1 MKISKSTQR
10 RVVALFVLVSL
21 MFVPDLIL
29 SVVHVVLDK
38 DWRTT
43 NNVTFIG
50 TVDVI
55 RPSYMLNEGNRNCYD
70 PIVVRPATA
79 DEPAIMVEPSGYVVY
94 AAEGDYKID
103 TAANRVRKVM
113 LCISM
118 VVIFVLTVLLL
129 MIIYQAI
136 KGFQTGEFFT
146 QKSVVMV
153 RVMAAL
159 YFVGSL
165 IWSNFGALEARVA
178 SEFCGTLCP
187 ESLGEAFVL
196 NTNSI
201 LIPLVMLVI
210 AELMHIA
217 HMLNEEE
224 SATL

>member
-38 DWRTT
+38 DWRTK

-50 TVDVI
+50 TVDVT
-55 RPSYMLNEGNRNCYD
+55 RPSYMLDDGKQNCYA

-79 DEPAIMVEPSGYVVY
+79 DEPAIMVEPSEYVVY
-94 AAEGDYKID
+94 ATEGDYKID

-113 LCISM
+113 LSISM
-118 VVIFVLTVLLL
+118 VVIFALTVLLL

-136 KGFQTGEFFT
+136 KGFQTGDFFT
-146 QKSVVMV
+146 RKSVVMV

-165 IWSNFGALEARVA
+165 VWSNFGALEARVA

>member
-94 AAEGDYKID
+94 ATEGDYKID

-118 VVIFVLTVLLL
+118 VVIFALTVLLL

-210 AELMHIA
+210 AELMNIA
-217 HMLNEEE
+217 RMLNEEE

>member
-94 AAEGDYKID
+94 ATEGDYKID

-118 VVIFVLTVLLL
+118 VVIFALTVLLL
-129 MIIYQAI
+129 TIIYQAI

-146 QKSVVMV
+146 RKSVVMV

-178 SEFCGTLCP
+178 SEFCGTLCL

>member
-21 MFVPDLIL
+21 MFLPDLIL
-29 SVVHVVLDK
+29 SVVHVVLDQ

-43 NNVTFIG
+43 NNVTLVG
-50 TVDVI
+50 TVDVT
-55 RPSYMLNEGNRNCYD
+55 RPSYMLKEGTRNSYD
-70 PIVVRPATA
+70 PIVVRQATA
-79 DEPAIMVEPSGYVVY
+79 DEPAIMVEPSEYVVY
-94 AAEGDYKID
+94 ATEGDYKID

-113 LCISM
+113 LSISM
-118 VVIFVLTVLLL
+118 VVIFALTVLLL

-146 QKSVVMV
+146 RKSVVMV

-201 LIPLVMLVI
+201 LIPLVMLI
-210 AELMHIA
+210 LAELMNIA

>member
-43 NNVTFIG
+43 NNVTLVG

-94 AAEGDYKID
+94 ATEGDYKID

-118 VVIFVLTVLLL
+118 VVIFALTVLLL

-210 AELMHIA
+210 AELMNIA
-217 HMLNEEE
+217 RMLNEEE

>member
-10 RVVALFVLVSL
+10 RVIALFVLVSL
-21 MFVPDLIL
+21 MFLPNLIL

-50 TVDVI
+50 TVDVT
-55 RPSYMLNEGNRNCYD
+55 RPSYMLDDGKQNCYA

-79 DEPAIMVEPSGYVVY
+79 DEPAIMVEPSEYVVY
-94 AAEGDYKID
+94 ATECEYKID

-113 LCISM
+113 LSISM
-118 VVIFVLTVLLL
+118 VVIFALTILLL
-129 MIIYQAI
+129 TIIYQAI

-146 QKSVVMV
+146 RKSVVMV

-165 IWSNFGALEARVA
+165 IWSNFGALEERVA
-178 SEFCGTLCP
+178 LEFCGTLCL
-187 ESLGEAFVL
+187 ESLGGAFVL

>member
-94 AAEGDYKID
+94 ATEGDYKID
-103 TAANRVRKVM
+103 TAANSVRKVM

-118 VVIFVLTVLLL
+118 VVIFALTVLLL

>member
-10 RVVALFVLVSL
+10 RVVVLFVLVSL
-21 MFVPDLIL
+21 MFVPALIL

-38 DWRTT
+38 DWRTK

-50 TVDVI
+50 TVDVT
-55 RPSYMLNEGNRNCYD
+55 RPSYMLDDGKQNCYA

-79 DEPAIMVEPSGYVVY
+79 DEPAILVEPSEYVVY
-94 AAEGDYKID
+94 ATEGDYKID

-118 VVIFVLTVLLL
+118 VVIFALTVLLL

-201 LIPLVMLVI
+201 LIPLVMLI
-210 AELMHIA
+210 LAELMNIA
-217 HMLNEEE
+217 RMLNEEE

>member
-29 SVVHVVLDK
+29 SVVHVVLDQ

-43 NNVTFIG
+43 NNVTLVG

-55 RPSYMLNEGNRNCYD
+55 RPSYMLDDGKQNCYA
-70 PIVVRPATA
+70 PIVIRPATA
-79 DEPAIMVEPSGYVVY
+79 DEPAIMVEPSEYVVY
-94 AAEGDYKID
+94 ATEGDYKID

-118 VVIFVLTVLLL
+118 VVIFALTVLLL

-146 QKSVVMV
+146 RKSVVMV

-165 IWSNFGALEARVA
+165 VWSNFGALEARVA

-201 LIPLVMLVI
+201 LIPLVMLI
-210 AELMHIA
+210 LAELMNIA

>member
-43 NNVTFIG
+43 NNVTLVG

-55 RPSYMLNEGNRNCYD
+55 RPSYMLKEGDRSCYD

-79 DEPAIMVEPSGYVVY
+79 DEPAIMIEPSEYVVY
-94 AAEGDYKID
+94 ATEGDYKID

-113 LCISM
+113 LSISM
-118 VVIFVLTVLLL
+118 VVIFALTVLLL

-136 KGFQTGEFFT
+136 KGFKTGEFFT
-146 QKSVVMV
+146 RKSVVMV

-165 IWSNFGALEARVA
+165 VWSNFGALEARVA

-201 LIPLVMLVI
+201 LIPLVMLI
-210 AELMHIA
+210 LAELMNIA

>member
-1 MKISKSTQR
+1 MKISKSTQQ

-29 SVVHVVLDK
+29 SVVHVVLDQ

-43 NNVTFIG
+43 NNVTLVG
-50 TVDVI
+50 TVDVT
-55 RPSYMLNEGNRNCYD
+55 RPSYMLKEGTRNSYD

-79 DEPAIMVEPSGYVVY
+79 DEPAIMVEPSEYVVY
-94 AAEGDYKID
+94 ATEGDYKID

-118 VVIFVLTVLLL
+118 VVIFALTVLLL
-129 MIIYQAI
+129 TIIYQAI
-136 KGFQTGEFFT
+136 KGFKTGEFFT
-146 QKSVVMV
+146 RKSVVMV

-165 IWSNFGALEARVA
+165 VWSNFGALEARVA

-201 LIPLVMLVI
+201 LIPLVMLI
-210 AELMHIA
+210 LAELMNIA

>member
-10 RVVALFVLVSL
+10 RVIALFVLVSL

-29 SVVHVVLDK
+29 SVVHVVLDQ

-50 TVDVI
+50 TVNVI
-55 RPSYMLNEGNRNCYD
+55 RPSYMLKEGNRNCYD
-70 PIVVRPATA
+70 PIVVRQATA
-79 DEPAIMVEPSGYVVY
+79 DEPAILVEPSEYVVY
-94 AAEGDYKID
+94 ATEGDYKID

-118 VVIFVLTVLLL
+118 VVIFALTVLLL

-146 QKSVVMV
+146 RMSVVMV

-165 IWSNFGALEARVA
+165 VWSNFGALEARVA

-201 LIPLVMLVI
+201 LIPLVMLI
-210 AELMHIA
+210 LAELMNIA

>member
-10 RVVALFVLVSL
+10 RVIALFVLVSL
-21 MFVPDLIL
+21 MFLPNLIL

-43 NNVTFIG
+43 NNVTLVG

-55 RPSYMLNEGNRNCYD
+55 RPSYMLKEGTRNSYD
-70 PIVVRPATA
+70 PIVVRQATA
-79 DEPAIMVEPSGYVVY
+79 DEPAIMVEPSEYVVY
-94 AAEGDYKID
+94 ATEDDYKID

-118 VVIFVLTVLLL
+118 VVIFALTVLLL
-129 MIIYQAI
+129 MIVYQTI
-136 KGFQTGEFFT
+136 KGFKTGEFFT
-146 QKSVVMV
+146 RKSVVMV

-187 ESLGEAFVL
+187 ESLREAFVL

-201 LIPLVMLVI
+201 LIPLVMLI
-210 AELMHIA
+210 LAELMNIA

>member
-43 NNVTFIG
+43 NNVTLVG

-55 RPSYMLNEGNRNCYD
+55 RPSYMLKEGNRNSYD
-70 PIVVRPATA
+70 PIVVRQATA
-79 DEPAIMVEPSGYVVY
+79 DEPAIMVEPSEYVVY
-94 AAEGDYKID
+94 ATEGDYKID

-113 LCISM
+113 LSISM
-118 VVIFVLTVLLL
+118 VVIFALTVLLL

-210 AELMHIA
+210 AELMNIA

>member
-29 SVVHVVLDK
+29 SIVHVVLDK

-55 RPSYMLNEGNRNCYD
+55 RPSYMLKEGNRNSYD

-79 DEPAIMVEPSGYVVY
+79 DEPAIMVEPSEYVVY
-94 AAEGDYKID
+94 ATEGDYKID

-118 VVIFVLTVLLL
+118 VVIFALTVLLL
-129 MIIYQAI
+129 MIVYQTI
-136 KGFQTGEFFT
+136 KGFKTGEFFT
-146 QKSVVMV
+146 RKSVVMV

-165 IWSNFGALEARVA
+165 VWSNFGALEARVA

-201 LIPLVMLVI
+201 LIPLVMLI
-210 AELMHIA
+210 LAELMNIA

>member
-79 DEPAIMVEPSGYVVY
+79 DEPAIMVEPSEYVAY
-94 AAEGDYKID
+94 ATEGDYKID

-118 VVIFVLTVLLL
+118 VVIFALTVLLL

-187 ESLGEAFVL
+187 ESLGKAFVL

-210 AELMHIA
+210 AELMNIA
-217 HMLNEEE
+217 RMLNEEE

>member
-113 LCISM
+113 LSISM
-118 VVIFVLTVLLL
+118 VVIFALTILLL
-129 MIIYQAI
+129 TIIYQAI

-146 QKSVVMV
+146 RKSVVMV

-178 SEFCGTLCP
+178 SEFCGTLCL

>member
-94 AAEGDYKID
+94 ATEGDYKID

-118 VVIFVLTVLLL
+118 VVIFALTVLLL

-153 RVMAAL
+153 RVMVAL

-210 AELMHIA
+210 AELMNIA
-217 HMLNEEE
+217 RMLNEEE

>member
-94 AAEGDYKID
+94 ATEGDYKID

-118 VVIFVLTVLLL
+118 VVIFALTVLLL

>member
-43 NNVTFIG
+43 NNVTLVG

-55 RPSYMLNEGNRNCYD
+55 RPSYMLKEGNRNSYD

-79 DEPAIMVEPSGYVVY
+79 DEPAIMVEPSEYVVY
-94 AAEGDYKID
+94 ATEGDYKIN

-118 VVIFVLTVLLL
+118 VVIFALTVLLL

-201 LIPLVMLVI
+201 LIPLVMLI
-210 AELMHIA
+210 LAELMNIA

>member
-21 MFVPDLIL
+21 MFVPALIL

-38 DWRTT
+38 DWRTK

-50 TVDVI
+50 TVDVT
-55 RPSYMLNEGNRNCYD
+55 RPSYMLDDGKQNCYA

-79 DEPAIMVEPSGYVVY
+79 DEPAILVEPSEYVVY
-94 AAEGDYKID
+94 ATEGDYKID

-118 VVIFVLTVLLL
+118 VVIFALTVLLL

-201 LIPLVMLVI
+201 LIPLVMLI
-210 AELMHIA
+210 LAELMNIA
-217 HMLNEEE
+217 RMLNEEE

>member
-10 RVVALFVLVSL
+10 RVIALFVLVSL
-21 MFVPDLIL
+21 MFLPNLIL

-50 TVDVI
+50 TVDVP
-55 RPSYMLNEGNRNCYD
+55 RPSYMLDDGKQNCYA

-79 DEPAIMVEPSGYVVY
+79 DEPAIMVEPSEYVVY
-94 AAEGDYKID
+94 ATEREYKID
-103 TAANRVRKVM
+103 TAANRVRMVM
-113 LCISM
+113 LSISM
-118 VVIFVLTVLLL
+118 VVIFALTILLL
-129 MIIYQAI
+129 TIIYQVI

-146 QKSVVMV
+146 RKSVVMA

-178 SEFCGTLCP
+178 SEFCDTMCSVG
-187 ESLGEAFVL
+187 SGGAFVL

>member
-43 NNVTFIG
+43 NNVTLVG

-55 RPSYMLNEGNRNCYD
+55 RPSYMLKEGNRNSYD

-79 DEPAIMVEPSGYVVY
+79 DEPAIMVEPSEYVVY
-94 AAEGDYKID
+94 ATEGDYKID

-118 VVIFVLTVLLL
+118 VVIFALTVLLL

-165 IWSNFGALEARVA
+165 VWSNFGALEARVA

-201 LIPLVMLVI
+201 LIPLVMLI
-210 AELMHIA
+210 LAELMNIA

>member
-10 RVVALFVLVSL
+10 RVIALFVLVSL
-21 MFVPDLIL
+21 MFLPDLIL

-50 TVDVI
+50 TVDVT
-55 RPSYMLNEGNRNCYD
+55 RPSYMLDDGKQNCYA

-79 DEPAIMVEPSGYVVY
+79 DEPAIMVEPSEYVVY
-94 AAEGDYKID
+94 ATEGEYKID

-113 LCISM
+113 LSISM
-118 VVIFVLTVLLL
+118 VVIFALTILLL
-129 MIIYQAI
+129 TIIYQAI

-146 QKSVVMV
+146 RKSVVMV

-165 IWSNFGALEARVA
+165 VWSNFGALEARVA
-178 SEFCGTLCP
+178 SEFCGTLCA
-187 ESLGEAFVL
+187 ESLGGAFVL

>member
-10 RVVALFVLVSL
+10 RVIALFVLVSL
-21 MFVPDLIL
+21 MFLPNLIL

-50 TVDVI
+50 TVDVT
-55 RPSYMLNEGNRNCYD
+55 RPSYMLDDGKQNCYA

-79 DEPAIMVEPSGYVVY
+79 DEPAIMVEPSEYVVY
-94 AAEGDYKID
+94 ATERDYNID
-103 TAANRVRKVM
+103 TAANRVRMVM
-113 LCISM
+113 LSISM
-118 VVIFVLTVLLL
+118 VVIFALTILLL
-129 MIIYQAI
+129 TIIYQAI

-146 QKSVVMV
+146 RKSVVMV

-165 IWSNFGALEARVA
+165 VWSNFGALEARVA
-178 SEFCGTLCP
+178 SEFCGTLCV
-187 ESLGEAFVL
+187 ESLGGAFVL

-201 LIPLVMLVI
+201 LIPLVMLI
-210 AELMHIA
+210 LAELMNIA

>member
-21 MFVPDLIL
+21 MFVPVLIL

-38 DWRTT
+38 DWRTK

-50 TVDVI
+50 TVDVTQ
-55 RPSYMLNEGNRNCYD
+55 PSYMLDDGKQNCYA

-79 DEPAIMVEPSGYVVY
+79 DEPAIMVEPSEYVVY
-94 AAEGDYKID
+94 ATEGDYKID

-118 VVIFVLTVLLL
+118 VVIFALTVLLL

-201 LIPLVMLVI
+201 LIPLVMLI
-210 AELMHIA
+210 LAELMNIA

-224 SATL
+224 TATL

>member
-21 MFVPDLIL
+21 MFLPDLIL
-29 SVVHVVLDK
+29 SVVHVFLDK

-55 RPSYMLNEGNRNCYD
+55 RPSYMLKEGNRNSYD

-79 DEPAIMVEPSGYVVY
+79 DEPAIMVEPSEYVVY
-94 AAEGDYKID
+94 ATEGDYKID

-113 LCISM
+113 LSISM
-118 VVIFVLTVLLL
+118 VVIFALTVLLL

-146 QKSVVMV
+146 RKSVVMV

-165 IWSNFGALEARVA
+165 VWSNFGALEARVA

-201 LIPLVMLVI
+201 LIPLVMLI
-210 AELMHIA
+210 LAELMNIA

>member
-10 RVVALFVLVSL
+10 RVIALFVLVSL
-21 MFVPDLIL
+21 MFLPNLIL

-50 TVDVI
+50 TVDVT
-55 RPSYMLNEGNRNCYD
+55 RPSYMLDEGKQNCYA

-79 DEPAIMVEPSGYVVY
+79 DEPAIMVEPSEYVVY
-94 AAEGDYKID
+94 ATEGDYNID
-103 TAANRVRKVM
+103 TAANRVRMVM
-113 LCISM
+113 LSISM
-118 VVIFVLTVLLL
+118 VVIFALTILLL
-129 MIIYQAI
+129 TIIYQAI
-136 KGFQTGEFFT
+136 KGFKTGEFFT
-146 QKSVVMV
+146 RKSVVMV

>member
-79 DEPAIMVEPSGYVVY
+79 DEPAIMVEPSEYVVY
-94 AAEGDYKID
+94 ATEGDYKID

-113 LCISM
+113 LSISM
-118 VVIFVLTVLLL
+118 VVIFALTILLL
-129 MIIYQAI
+129 TIIYQAI

-146 QKSVVMV
+146 RKSVVMV

-178 SEFCGTLCP
+178 SEFCGTLCL

>member
-70 PIVVRPATA
+70 PIVARPATA

-210 AELMHIA
+210 AELMNIA
-217 HMLNEEE
+217 RMLNEEE

>member
-94 AAEGDYKID
+94 ATEGDYKID

-113 LCISM
+113 LSISM
-118 VVIFVLTVLLL
+118 VVIFALTILLL
-129 MIIYQAI
+129 TIIYQAI

-146 QKSVVMV
+146 RKSVVMV

-178 SEFCGTLCP
+178 SEFCGTLCL

>member
-43 NNVTFIG
+43 NNVTLVG

-55 RPSYMLNEGNRNCYD
+55 RPSYMLKEGNRNSYD

-79 DEPAIMVEPSGYVVY
+79 DEPAIMVEPSEYVVY
-94 AAEGDYKID
+94 ATEGDYKID

-118 VVIFVLTVLLL
+118 VVIFALTVLLL

-201 LIPLVMLVI
+201 LIPLVMLI
-210 AELMHIA
+210 LAELMNIA

>member
-10 RVVALFVLVSL
+10 RVIALFVLVSL

>member
-10 RVVALFVLVSL
+10 RVIALFVLVSL
-21 MFVPDLIL
+21 MFLPNLIL

-50 TVDVI
+50 TVDVT
-55 RPSYMLNEGNRNCYD
+55 RPSYMLDEGKQNCYN

-79 DEPAIMVEPSGYVVY
+79 DEPAIMVEPSEYVVY
-94 AAEGDYKID
+94 ATEGDYNID
-103 TAANRVRKVM
+103 TAANRLRMVM
-113 LCISM
+113 LSISM
-118 VVIFVLTVLLL
+118 VVIFALTILLL
-129 MIIYQAI
+129 TIIYQAI
-136 KGFQTGEFFT
+136 KGFKTGEFFT
-146 QKSVVMV
+146 RKSVVMV

-165 IWSNFGALEARVA
+165 VWSNFGALEARVA

-201 LIPLVMLVI
+201 LIPLVMLI
-210 AELMHIA
+210 LAELMNIA

>member
-10 RVVALFVLVSL
+10 RVIALFVLVSL
-21 MFVPDLIL
+21 MFLPDLIL

-50 TVDVI
+50 TVDVT
-55 RPSYMLNEGNRNCYD
+55 RPSYMLDEGKQNSYA

-79 DEPAIMVEPSGYVVY
+79 DEPAIMVEPSEYVVY
-94 AAEGDYKID
+94 ATEREYKID

-113 LCISM
+113 LSISM
-118 VVIFVLTVLLL
+118 VVIFALTILLL
-129 MIIYQAI
+129 TIIYQAI

-146 QKSVVMV
+146 RKSVVMV

-165 IWSNFGALEARVA
+165 VWSNFGALEARVA
-178 SEFCGTLCP
+178 SEFCGTLCA
-187 ESLGEAFVL
+187 ESLGGAFVL

-224 SATL
+224 NATL

>member
-38 DWRTT
+38 DWRTK

-50 TVDVI
+50 TVDVT
-55 RPSYMLNEGNRNCYD
+55 RPSYMLDDGKQNCYA
-70 PIVVRPATA
+70 PIDVRPATA
-79 DEPAIMVEPSGYVVY
+79 DEPAIMVEPSEYVVY
-94 AAEGDYKID
+94 ATEGDYKID

-118 VVIFVLTVLLL
+118 VVIFALTVLLL
-129 MIIYQAI
+129 TIIYQAI
-136 KGFQTGEFFT
+136 KGFQTGDFFT
-146 QKSVVMV
+146 RKSVVMV

-159 YFVGSL
+159 YFMGSL

-210 AELMHIA
+210 AELMNIA
-217 HMLNEEE
+217 RMLNEEE

>member
-38 DWRTT
+38 DWRTK

-50 TVDVI
+50 TVDVT
-55 RPSYMLNEGNRNCYD
+55 RPSYMLDDGKQNCYA

-79 DEPAIMVEPSGYVVY
+79 DEPAIMVEPSEYVVY
-94 AAEGDYKID
+94 ATEGDYKID

-118 VVIFVLTVLLL
+118 VVIFALTVLLL

-159 YFVGSL
+159 YFMGSL

-210 AELMHIA
+210 AELMNIA
-217 HMLNEEE
+217 RMLNEEE